1 MTSAIEQAQ
10 DISIARTR
18 AMPTFG
24 YYRQPNGWITVSPV
38 TDLEQ
43 LRYMR
48 EGWTPL
54 PHYGR
59 FEMATEYAANH
70 PLEMLLMQGGA
81 KELCVDQILA
91 NGLHLN
97 PPLVP
102 TCLQLFTQFH
112 KRHLASCWAG
122 AQPARFPQLEG
133 MTDLGPFP
141 CRFCGDEKPTVKVRD
156 QHENVK
162 HRTEKTS
169 IRMGDTLSEALVKG
183 LKGTRS
189 PAEVSDRKATAIDD
203 LEVLREEV
211 ARLRAQM
218 EVKGR
223 VIRRRKAGS
232 VKPGEAA
239 FPHGTQE
246 VSDGSY
252 IAKP

>member
-48 EGWTPL
+48 EGWTQL

-59 FEMATEYAANH
+59 FEMATEYAADH

-102 TCLQLFTQFH
+102 TCRQLFTQFH
-112 KRHLASCWAG
+112 KRHLASCWASARP
-122 AQPARFPQLEG
+122 AQFPQLEG
-133 MTDLGPFP
+133 MTTLGPFP
-141 CRFCGDEKPTVKVRD
+141 CRFCGEDKPTVKVRD
-156 QHENVK
+156 QHENVR
-162 HRTEKTS
+162 HQTEKTS

-183 LKGTRS
+183 LKGST
-189 PAEVSDRKATAIDD
+189 PAPVAEGSGRGATVSEDIVA
-203 LEVLREEV
+203 LREAIAKLE
-211 ARLRAQM
+211 AQI

-223 VIRRRKAGS
+223 VLRRRKAVS
-232 VKPGEAA
+232 V
-239 FPHGTQE
+239 
-246 VSDGSY
+246 
-252 IAKP
+252 